1 MTTNHTPGPWRI
13 VGGTEVRGGG
23 TIICNTA
30 DYRVPNPDLEA
41 VASPDARLI
50 AAAPDLLAALEEL
63 IAEWDAT
70 HADEDHRTGYTL
82 DTGGIR
88 MARDAIARA
97 TGADQ

>member
-1 MTTNHTPGPWRI
+1 MHLNITAIDSADPALTVRP
-13 VGGTEVRGGG
+13 VGL
-23 TIICNTA
+23 TA
-30 DYRVPNPDLEA
+30 DQ
-41 VASPDARLI
+41 SARLI

-63 IAEWDAT
+63 IAEWDAK
-70 HADEDHRTGYTL
+70 HADEDYRTGYTL